1 MDELLRWREEFPI
14 LAKTTYLISNSLGA
28 MPRAVYDRLHQ
39 YADVWATRGV
49 RAWHD
54 GWWEMA
60 VDTGDWVGRLIGAR
74 PGEISLHQNVTII
87 QAIIASCFDL
97 RGRRNKIV
105 VSDLEFPSTLYFYLE
120 QRRKG
125 ARVEVVR
132 SPDSLR
138 IHMDKFLKA
147 IDERTLLVP
156 ISMVLFRSATI
167 VDIRR
172 ILERAR
178 RVGAYVVLD
187 LFQAAGT
194 VPVDVRALNVDF
206 ATGGVLK
213 WLCGGPG
220 VAYLYVRSDLR
231 RKLKPALTGWM
242 ADRQAFEFQVG
253 AVNRRSD
260 SFRFLNGTPHIPALY
275 ACQPG
280 LEIIS
285 AVGVEAIR
293 DKSIRQTARLIAGA
307 ESQGWRVNSP
317 RDSAERG
324 GTVSIDCP
332 HAREVTAELLARD
345 VLVDFRPKGGVRL
358 SPHFYNR
365 DEEIDFALEQMA
377 QILAIR
383 GWQSSRRTGSSQR
396 RPAARAAK
404 PVL

>member
-1 MDELLRWREEFPI
+1 MDELLMWREEFPI

-39 YADVWATRGV
+39 YADVWATCGV
-49 RAWHD
+49 RAWHE

-206 ATGGVLK
+206 A
-213 WLCGGPG
+213 
-220 VAYLYVRSDLR
+220 YLYVRSDLR

-324 GTVSIDCP
+324 
-332 HAREVTAELLARD
+332 VTAELLARD